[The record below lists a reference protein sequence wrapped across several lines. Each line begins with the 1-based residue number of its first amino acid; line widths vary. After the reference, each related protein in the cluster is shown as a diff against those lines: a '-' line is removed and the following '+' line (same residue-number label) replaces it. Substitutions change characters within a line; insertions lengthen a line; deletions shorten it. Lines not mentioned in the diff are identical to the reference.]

1 MEAEGVTFCR
11 RERKGQRWGGGVRK
25 IEDGRKEVKRGRGQQ
40 LASAG
45 LKLTLSF
52 YEGV

>member
-11 RERKGQRWGGGVRK
+11 REIKGERGEGEVRRIK
-25 IEDGRKEVKRGRGQQ
+25 DERKEVKRGRGQQ

-52 YEGV
+52 YKGV

>member
-1 MEAEGVTFCR
+1 MFCR
-11 RERKGQRWGGGVRK
+11 REIKGERGEGEVRRIK
-25 IEDGRKEVKRGRGQQ
+25 DERKEVKRGRGQQ

-52 YEGV
+52 YKGV